1 MNEERVPGSSPED
14 QELDRRWRNRS
25 VEEPSSSTDMR
36 IRAAAREAIQT
47 SASHAARATGRTRR
61 WTRFAPLAAAAS
73 IALLAVGLVRLI
85 PREEYQA
92 VPTPK
97 LAHPDE
103 GPEPA
108 TAAPPER
115 ESAVADAE
123 HALSERLQAPR
134 SEPTS
139 VSASRGALA
148 YPTERARA
156 ADSMPQR
163 DAPRPPDAAPV
174 AAGESRAN
182 APAEASSNTRA
193 AIEQAAKASE
203 VPTPSTAITTTA
215 AASAARQRLEAT
227 GSLAASPAIP
237 AALAAQV
244 QNDAAKRTDL
254 DPGSIRILAADP
266 VKWLDASLG
275 CEEAPSSAPEAR
287 VSGYVVTVDAG
298 GTILRYHTD
307 AHDRIRVCEDE

>member
-36 IRAAAREAIQT
+36 IRAAAREAIKT
-47 SASHAARATGRTRR
+47 SASHAARATHRGRR

-97 LAHPDE
+97 LAHPGE
-103 GPEPA
+103 APEPA
-108 TAAPPER
+108 TAAPPQR
-115 ESAVADAE
+115 ESAGVDAP
-123 HALSERLQAPR
+123 HALSEALQAPR
-134 SEPTS
+134 SEPPP
-139 VSASRGALA
+139 VSASREALA
-148 YPTERARA
+148 YPTERARPP
-156 ADSMPQR
+156 DSMPQR
-163 DAPRPPDAAPV
+163 DAPRARDGALAAEEP
-174 AAGESRAN
+174 RAT
-182 APAEASSNTRA
+182 APAEASSNNQA

-203 VPTPSTAITTTA
+203 VPRPNTATTATA
-215 AASAARQRLEAT
+215 AASAARHLESA
-227 GSLAASPAIP
+227 GSSAASSVIP
-237 AALAAQV
+237 AALATQV
-244 QNDAAKRTDL
+244 QNDAAKRTGL
-254 DPGSIRILAADP
+254 DSGLIRILAADP
-266 VKWLDASLG
+266 VEWLDASLG

-298 GTILRYHTD
+298 GAILRYHTD
-307 AHDRIRVCEDE
+307 GRDRIRVCEDE